1 MHFEKNIM
9 KTTPNYSIDDLSIDL
24 SFLEKE
30 KETYS
35 EDSFNP
41 NNLKVDDI
49 SIQKAIENIFMGNSF
64 KEKDAADLKIFE
76 LKYIPKKRGRKSSNK
91 NGQKNK
97 KNKKEHTADDWD
109 NNLRKIQVHFLNFII
124 SILNDVIHG
133 YSTKK
138 GLTFLKFGH
147 SDKKK
152 VSYDYVESLKK
163 KSIKQLIE
171 KLEVSKKYKIVQLNE
186 GINVNNEKL
195 NHLSKYSWFN
205 VFANKSFFELFKM
218 YYNNREPLKYIFFG
232 GKNIELKE
240 DTKNFYY
247 LLQDNKKYE
256 EKLIEAAEIVYLNN
270 N

>member
-1 MHFEKNIM
+1 MNFEKNIM
-9 KTTPNYSIDDLSIDL
+9 KRTPNYSIDDLSIDL

-163 KSIKQLIE
+163 KSI
-171 KLEVSKKYKIVQLNE
+171 
-186 GINVNNEKL
+186 NN
-195 NHLSKYSWFN
+195 
-205 VFANKSFFELFKM
+205 
-218 YYNNREPLKYIFFG
+218 I
-232 GKNIELKE
+232 
-240 DTKNFYY
+240 
-247 LLQDNKKYE
+247 
-256 EKLIEAAEIVYLNN
+256 
-270 N
+270 

>member
-49 SIQKAIENIFMGNSF
+49 SIQKAIESI
-64 KEKDAADLKIFE
+64 AHKIFE